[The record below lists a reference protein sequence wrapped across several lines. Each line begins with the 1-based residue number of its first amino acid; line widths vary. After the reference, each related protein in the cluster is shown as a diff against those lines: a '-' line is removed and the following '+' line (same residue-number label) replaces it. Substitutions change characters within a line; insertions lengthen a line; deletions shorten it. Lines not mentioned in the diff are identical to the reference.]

1 MKIVKLEDFHA
12 DGGWRT
18 WDYLKITTDEGLVGW
33 AEYAE
38 GFGAGGVTALLHRF
52 APIVAGLDPRQVGR
66 ITSML
71 QSITRL
77 AAGGLNNQ
85 AIAAIENACLDI
97 KAKALGVPV
106 AAHYT
111 ALEQKTPFLT
121 VIMDNQRWNEV
132 GAATKHLYPK
142 GAATTS
148 VQGP

>member
-85 AIAAIENACLDI
+85 AIAAIENVWKTSESRHAY
-97 KAKALGVPV
+97 GSW
-106 AAHYT
+106 AAS
-111 ALEQKTPFLT
+111 
-121 VIMDNQRWNEV
+121 
-132 GAATKHLYPK
+132 GAATSEAVSRIFRRMLVVPPR
-142 GAATTS
+142 ANVA
-148 VQGP
+148 VFW